1 MSAAVSFLAKFSKPD
16 GIAKN
21 VQYWLKRKTKHRDAL
36 HMASF
41 RANGAKGRCVKYTN
55 IKSTIRNA
63 RTL

>member
-1 MSAAVSFLAKFSKPD
+1 MSGVAVFLAKFSKPD

-21 VQYWLKRKTKHRDAL
+21 ARYWLKRKTMQRDAL

-41 RANGAKGRCVKYTN
+41 RANGAKGRCAKYTN